1 MGKMRAKQKIL
12 TTQSQ
17 MIILFI
23 PFCSFFMMTVTA
35 QVLKKKVRRNMG
47 RASQRQRL
55 PGV

>member
-1 MGKMRAKQKIL
+1 MGKTRAKHKIL

-35 QVLKKKVRRNMG
+35 QVLKRKVRRKIG
-47 RASQRQRL
+47 RANQRQRL

>member
-1 MGKMRAKQKIL
+1 MGKTRAKQAIL

-23 PFCSFFMMTVTA
+23 PFSSFFMITVTA
-35 QVLKKKVRRNMG
+35 KVLKRTVRRKMG
-47 RASQRQRL
+47 RANQRQVL